1 MLWDFL
7 RAPERQIQPSQ
18 CWTFFEMRGASELFP
33 SRIVTRP
40 TLNVS
45 VKSDRASVFP
55 ILRVV
60 GINSRAVTQRAEE
73 GALHWVDHNS
83 HMPAPNHQVSW
94 LRMFH
99 APELIGS
106 LIQVGRT
113 RIGITE
119 PGLVINRV
127 HQMRAINPAAGVGP
141 RIEGRR
147 NHR

>member
-1 MLWDFL
+1 MLWGFRL
-7 RAPERQIQPSQ
+7 VPEQQTQPSQ
-18 CWTFFEMRGASELFP
+18 CWTFFEVRGASELFP

-40 TLNVS
+40 ALNVA
-45 VKSDRASVFP
+45 VKPDRASIFP

-60 GINSRAVTQRAEE
+60 SINSGAVTQRAEE

-94 LRMFH
+94 LRMLH

-113 RIGITE
+113 RIGIAE
-119 PGLVINRV
+119 PSLVINRV
-127 HQMRAINPAAGVGP
+127 HQMRTINPAAAVGS
-141 RIEGRR
+141 RIERRR

>member
-1 MLWDFL
+1 
-7 RAPERQIQPSQ
+7 
-18 CWTFFEMRGASELFP
+18 P

-40 TLNVS
+40 TLNVA
-45 VKSDRASVFP
+45 VKPDRTSIFP

-60 GINSRAVTQRAEE
+60 SINSGTVTQRAEE

-83 HMPAPNHQVSW
+83 HVPAPNYQVAR
-94 LRMFH
+94 LRMLH

-113 RIGITE
+113 RIGIAE
-119 PGLVINRV
+119 PGLVVNRV
-127 HQMRAINPAAGVGP
+127 HKLRTINPAAVVDT
-141 RIEGRR
+141 RIERRR

>member
-1 MLWDFL
+1 V
-7 RAPERQIQPSQ
+7 AIEAN
-18 CWTFFEMRGASELFP
+18 RGS
-33 SRIVTRP
+33 I
-40 TLNVS
+40 
-45 VKSDRASVFP
+45 FP

-60 GINSRAVTQRAEE
+60 GINSWAVTQRAEE

-106 LIQVGRT
+106 LIQIGRT

-127 HQMRAINPAAGVGP
+127 HQMRTINPAAAVRS
-141 RIEGRR
+141 RIERRR